1 MLLLSYRGDRLR
13 TSIILLYRTRM
24 SLQLLIVVD
33 QYSTVVVVLVNRAST
48 IKYTLHIL
56 HQTNGTTTTAVG
68 LQAGV
73 TTVLLY

>member
-13 TSIILLYRTRM
+13 TRFILMYRTRM

-48 IKYTLHIL
+48 IKYTLL
-56 HQTNGTTTTAVG
+56 HQTNGTTAVG
-68 LQAGV
+68 LQIGV

>member
-13 TSIILLYRTRM
+13 TSIILVLMYRTRM

-33 QYSTVVVVLVNRAST
+33 QYSAVVVLVNRVST
-48 IKYTLHIL
+48 IKYTLL
-56 HQTNGTTTTAVG
+56 HQTNGTTAVG
-68 LQAGV
+68 LQVGV

>member
-48 IKYTLHIL
+48 IKYTLL
-56 HQTNGTTTTAVG
+56 HQTNGTTAVG
-68 LQAGV
+68 LQVGV

>member
-13 TSIILLYRTRM
+13 TSTILLYRTRM

-33 QYSTVVVVLVNRAST
+33 QYSAVVVVLVNRAST
-48 IKYTLHIL
+48 IKYTLL
-56 HQTNGTTTTAVG
+56 HQTNGTTAVG
-68 LQAGV
+68 LQVGV

>member
-48 IKYTLHIL
+48 IKYTLL
-56 HQTNGTTTTAVG
+56 HQTNGTTAVG

>member
-24 SLQLLIVVD
+24 SLQLLIAID
-33 QYSTVVVVLVNRAST
+33 QYSTVGVVLVNRAST
-48 IKYTLHIL
+48 IKYTLL
-56 HQTNGTTTTAVG
+56 HQTNGTTAVG
-68 LQAGV
+68 LQVGV